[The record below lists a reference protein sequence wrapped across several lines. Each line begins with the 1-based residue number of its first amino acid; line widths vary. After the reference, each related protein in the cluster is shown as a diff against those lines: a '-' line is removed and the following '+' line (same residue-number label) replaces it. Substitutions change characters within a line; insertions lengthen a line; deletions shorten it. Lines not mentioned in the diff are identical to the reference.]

1 MSAGVYTAT
10 IGSQTVELPLIEV
23 AEDLTIALLMT
34 IDHGVAFN
42 QIAGGELAE
51 QIRDADVELVVSAA
65 TLGIPVAIEVT
76 RALGLD
82 DYLILQ
88 KSNKVHLRE
97 ALSEPLKSI
106 TSDGRQRLLLDPARL
121 GQLDGARVAFVDDV
135 ISSGA
140 SVNAAITLLERAG
153 AEVVAIGALLTEG
166 DQWREVLGSRSS
178 MVRALGTIP
187 TFPGHQTA
195 E

>member
-1 MSAGVYTAT
+1 MSATSYTAQ
-10 IGSQTVELPLIEV
+10 IGSQAVDLPLIEIND
-23 AEDLTIALLMT
+23 ELTIALLMT

-42 QIAGGELAE
+42 EVAGRELADLLRE
-51 QIRDADVELVVSAA
+51 ADVDLVASAA

-88 KSNKVHLRE
+88 KSNKVHLRD

-121 GQLDGARVAFVDDV
+121 AQLNGARVAFVDDV

-140 SVNAAITLLERAG
+140 SVHAAITLLERAG
-153 AEVVAIGALLTEG
+153 AEVAAIGALLTEG
-166 DQWREVLGSRSS
+166 DQWREVLGPRAA

-187 TFPGHQTA
+187 TFPGPA
-195 E
+195 DPS